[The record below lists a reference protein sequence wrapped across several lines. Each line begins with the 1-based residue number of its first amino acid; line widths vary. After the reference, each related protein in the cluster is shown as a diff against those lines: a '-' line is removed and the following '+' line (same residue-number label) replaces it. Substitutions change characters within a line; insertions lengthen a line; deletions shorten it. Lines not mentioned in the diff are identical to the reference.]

1 MSLITENN
9 ALGNGSNPN
18 FSFTFKY
25 VKESDVYVSVD
36 DVVQTLNTHYTFA
49 PNTSSITFLP
59 AHIPV
64 NQARV
69 RIFRETALTDPAAEF
84 FPGSAIRA
92 QDLNANNDQVL
103 FSAQERKERSLDTT
117 GGTITGSVTVNG
129 DVIFEGLTEDAN
141 ETTLTVVDPTQDNTI
156 TLPNASG
163 HVPLLAATST
173 TQITAT
179 PADINK
185 VGPVTDGTVT
195 ASKAVVVD
203 ANKDITGFRNV
214 TMSGNLDVDATANLD
229 AVDID
234 DNVDLGANLNFTGS
248 ARVISAV
255 DNNATALT
263 VTDGADTYLTFDTT
277 TGADKV
283 VTNKTLNV
291 AGNLEIAGTQVTSS
305 ATNLNIV
312 DGMTKSTTLVTSSNT
327 EFPTSKAV
335 ADWVNTQLDSIDG
348 FVAIADE
355 NSFPDT
361 QAPNQTTISI
371 ADAGGIVV
379 DASGVGA
386 GQTVSGTAVTIN
398 GFNSSFHSS
407 TIVAGVR
414 LLVESTGA
422 GQIYNYHKATLK
434 ESDLV
439 QLSDDIN
446 DFNERY
452 RTDNSGSNPTT
463 NNDSGDLFFNQ
474 ATGKMLVYNGLTS
487 AWEEVQSIGQFFE
500 IPSSELADFASGTAA
515 TEIISNAPTTAQQI
529 ILSINGVIQ
538 KPSAG
543 TGTPAEGFTLNGGLI
558 TLAATPPAGSSVFGV
573 IIGSSV
579 NIGTPSA
586 GTVNTLQL
594 ANDGVN
600 NDKLDSTTGAE
611 AVNTNVIRDNAITSA
626 KIADDQ
632 VTEPKLGTSSAGST
646 GQFLQKTGATTMNWA
661 TVDTSIADN
670 SITEPKLATDNAGS
684 TGQYLQKTATG
695 MDWAAL
701 VIPPAVP
708 TGSVHMFAMSSA
720 PTGYL
725 VCDGTTVSRTTY
737 ADLFSAIGTTYG
749 AGDGSTTF
757 ALPDLRGVFVRGW
770 SNTASTDA
778 GRVFG
783 SIQQDATAVNGLS
796 LTDPGHDHD
805 PRVGSNTMTGTSAS
819 ANNGV
824 PGSRRSSTETT
835 GITLSSTDTETR
847 PVNIALLYAIKT

>member
-1 MSLITENN
+1 MAVTQNTYTGNN
-9 ALGNGSNPN
+9 ATTNYSI
-18 FSFTFKY
+18 TFEY
-25 VKESDVYVSVD
+25 LEETDVKVSLDGVLKTVTTD
-36 DVVQTLNTHYTFA
+36 YTFA
-49 PNTSSITFLP
+49 NATTISFNTAPGTGV
-59 AHIPV
+59 A
-64 NQARV
+64 V
-69 RIFRETALTDPAAEF
+69 RIFRDTAIDTAQATF
-84 FPGSAIRA
+84 FAGSAIRA
-92 QDLNANNDQVL
+92 QDLNRNNDQVL
-103 FSAQERKERSLDTT
+103 FSAQERLNRNLDST
-117 GGTITGSVTVNG
+117 GGTLTGNITTQGNFIFDGANVG
-129 DVIFEGLTEDAN
+129 DGLT
-141 ETTLTVVDPTQDNTI
+141 TTLTVVEPTGVNTVS
-156 TLPNASG
+156 LPNQTGFVPVLAS
-163 HVPLLAATST
+163 AST
-173 TQITAT
+173 TQIAVT
-179 PADINK
+179 PEDINK

-203 ANKDITGFRNV
+203 ANKDITGLRNV
-214 TMSGNLDVDATANLD
+214 TITGDLDVDATANLD

-305 ATNLNIV
+305 ATDLNIV
-312 DGMTKSTTLVTSSNT
+312 QGMTKSTTLSTSSNT

-335 ADWVNTQLDSIDG
+335 ADWVNTQLGAIDG

-355 NSFPDT
+355 NSFPNT
-361 QAPNQTTISI
+361 QAPNQVTISI
-371 ADAGGIVV
+371 ADAGGIAVNG
-379 DASGVGA
+379 SGVGT
-386 GQTVSGTAVTIN
+386 GQTVGGTTVTIN
-398 GFNSSFHSS
+398 NFASNFHNT

-414 LLVESTGA
+414 LLVESTGS
-422 GQIYNYHKATLK
+422 GQVYNYHKATLK

-474 ATGKMLVYNGLTS
+474 STGKMLVYNGLTS

-500 IPSSELADFASGTAA
+500 IPASELADFAAGTSA

-558 TLAATPPAGSSVFGV
+558 TLAATPPAGSTVFGV

-586 GTVNTLQL
+586 GTVGPLQL
-594 ANDGVN
+594 ADDGVN

-611 AVNTNVIRDNAITSA
+611 AVNTNVIRNDAITSA

-632 VTEPKLGTSSAGST
+632 VTEPKLATTSAGTT
-646 GQFLQKTGATTMNWA
+646 GLFLQKTGATTM
-661 TVDTSIADN
+661 
-670 SITEPKLATDNAGS
+670 
-684 TGQYLQKTATG
+684 
-695 MDWAAL
+695 DWAAVPAPSISNASTFTGDNSTTTFTIVTGHTVHSIL
-701 VIPPAVP
+701 VVMNGLVLRP
-708 TGSVHMFAMSSA
+708 TTDYTVTGTTLTFTSA
-720 PTGYL
+720 PGTGDEIDVRYL
-725 VCDGTTVSRTTY
+725 P
-737 ADLFSAIGTTYG
+737 I
-749 AGDGSTTF
+749 
-757 ALPDLRGVFVRGW
+757 
-770 SNTASTDA
+770 
-778 GRVFG
+778 
-783 SIQQDATAVNGLS
+783 
-796 LTDPGHDHD
+796 
-805 PRVGSNTMTGTSAS
+805 
-819 ANNGV
+819 
-824 PGSRRSSTETT
+824 
-835 GITLSSTDTETR
+835 
-847 PVNIALLYAIKT
+847 